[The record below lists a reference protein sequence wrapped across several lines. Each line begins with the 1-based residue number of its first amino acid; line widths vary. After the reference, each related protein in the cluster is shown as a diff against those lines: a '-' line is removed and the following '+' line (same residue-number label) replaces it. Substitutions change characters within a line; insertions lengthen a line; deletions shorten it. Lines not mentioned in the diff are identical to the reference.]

1 MSFLRLTRYVELAVI
16 RKQKWVSLNSI
27 MRKKTALLEYKG
39 RKKNL
44 VQDSDLRFVLKGSF
58 LTTVD
63 LDVYSEGGAIN
74 LQIALVKY
82 QNALEEFRARGT
94 LDKRII
100 GVELKLQG
108 ERRGRSLD
116 EWTAMIAH
124 DGETLRFVVNEEG
137 YSEEE
142 AKNLQHALGK
152 YQAALEA
159 LRSTGKV
166 PGWLVQTQIDRLL
179 GGATVGGI
187 GGGIFGALV
196 GGIGAAIVGVI
207 FGGIFGASGAIV
219 GVILGVILGTIGPGI
234 FGAGAGVMLGGFVGA
249 NCGLCW

>member
-1 MSFLRLTRYVELAVI
+1 MSFFTRYLELAVI
-16 RKQKWVSLNSI
+16 QKQKWVSLNSVI
-27 MRKKTALLEYKG
+27 PKQTALLAYDGKEE
-39 RKKNL
+39 NL
-44 VQDSDLRFVLKGSF
+44 GQDSDLRFVLKDSF

-63 LDVYSEGGAIN
+63 SDVYSEEGAMN
-74 LQIALVKY
+74 FQVALGKY

-94 LDKRII
+94 LDERII
-100 GVELKLQG
+100 GVELELQEEG
-108 ERRGRSLD
+108 RGRSLD
-116 EWTAMIAH
+116 KRTAMIAH
-124 DGETLRFVVNEEG
+124 DGKTLRFVVNEEG

-142 AKNLQHALGK
+142 AKNLQHALCK

-166 PGWLVQTQIDRLL
+166 PGWLVQRQIDRLR

-187 GGGIFGALV
+187 GGIIFGALV

-207 FGGIFGASGAIV
+207 FGGILGASGAIV
-219 GVILGVILGTIGPGI
+219 GVILGGILGTLNGQ

-249 NCGLCW
+249 GYGLGW